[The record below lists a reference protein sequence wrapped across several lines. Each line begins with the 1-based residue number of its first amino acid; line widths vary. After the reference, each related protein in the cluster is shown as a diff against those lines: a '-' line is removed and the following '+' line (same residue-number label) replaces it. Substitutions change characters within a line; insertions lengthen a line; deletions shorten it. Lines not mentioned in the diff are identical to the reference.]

1 MLGIPFAW
9 SVWGRWGCAKD
20 LFAMMSCRPALRS
33 TISLNSA
40 LDACARGSQWE
51 WSVQTL
57 ATEPARDEISFSS
70 TTSAYA
76 NCNLWPKSLCML
88 GKMKENLLRPHEI
101 MYNSVAA
108 SFEHSGHWRLATGLF
123 HEMCSKNL
131 ADLISIG
138 LILSRYSE
146 SAPWF
151 SALILGSQMSQM
163 RLPSSSMSQH
173 ALVKS
178 ILTAPAG
185 FAWRWARQLLEVQQ
199 VSDLATVEQLALR
212 LEKQPIFSGGRGLPE
227 VLEKLPLKQLL
238 RSLQE
243 MICARKSAC
252 YFFLR
257 PIARLLLTPCS
268 VLTGHEA
275 LGYHL
280 AGRWAREACWFG
292 GGCVCRHLRSSAW
305 A

>member
-1 MLGIPFAW
+1 
-9 SVWGRWGCAKD
+9 
-20 LFAMMSCRPALRS
+20 MMSCRPALRS

>member
-1 MLGIPFAW
+1 
-9 SVWGRWGCAKD
+9 
-20 LFAMMSCRPALRS
+20 MMSCRPALRS

-185 FAWRWARQLLEVQQ
+185 FAWRWARQLLEVTRRLDIISQAQQ
-199 VSDLATVEQLALR
+199 AVGGVGSLKEQAEKNARAISKVIPTWQAVEGTSVQMCPSVLATKDHRRA
-212 LEKQPIFSGGRGLPE
+212 
-227 VLEKLPLKQLL
+227 
-238 RSLQE
+238 
-243 MICARKSAC
+243 
-252 YFFLR
+252 
-257 PIARLLLTPCS
+257 
-268 VLTGHEA
+268 TG
-275 LGYHL
+275 
-280 AGRWAREACWFG
+280 
-292 GGCVCRHLRSSAW
+292 V
-305 A
+305 